1 MIPIDHKVMTFWF
14 HGDGFANSGNHVFA
28 IAVGLA
34 EVVGILLPK
43 AHVQNTRACQRTLL
57 QLSQKLWLIGVI
69 KPSRPPVSAM
79 S

>member
-43 AHVQNTRACQRTLL
+43 AHVQNTRACQAH
-57 QLSQKLWLIGVI
+57 
-69 KPSRPPVSAM
+69 PVAAFAKIM
-79 S
+79 AHRCD